1 MVFVKTSLF
10 SLTFNGVYI
19 HSILFLIYNKN
30 MKFTYTNSK
39 DDFFIYCLTQIIN
52 KNNNKLLF
60 SNDNYGKELG
70 EALSINKDIINSII
84 LTNKNKVD
92 IYNSKNLKK
101 YNKYQFL
108 YDKFEKIDNKKM
120 FILTEELNKITK
132 EYVSFLTNIFGKSD
146 LSESI
151 NISFIHLI
159 DNSKLFFKSFT
170 TRVNTKKIFFVFN
183 KNINLKDKL
192 IFNKKILILL
202 HEFTHIF
209 LFQNKKFQNILKKEW
224 NNNYKNINPV
234 YFRNN
239 IEEIL
244 TSTIVFPYF
253 YTGLA
258 FEILDYKENQDS
270 KTKLF
275 SKNKFIKISYEFLIL
290 LKNNNE
296 ENKLDNYISI
306 FIKNLYKKGFFNK

>member
-1 MVFVKTSLF
+1 
-10 SLTFNGVYI
+10 
-19 HSILFLIYNKN
+19 

-60 SNDNYGKELG
+60 SNNNYGKELG
-70 EALSINKDIINSII
+70 KVLSINKDDINSII
-84 LTNKNKVD
+84 LTNKDKVD

-101 YNKYQFL
+101 YNKYRFL
-108 YDKFEKIDNKKM
+108 YDKFQNIDNKKM
-120 FILTEELNKITK
+120 LILTEGLNKIIK
-132 EYVSFLTNIFGKSD
+132 EYILFLTNIFGKSN
-146 LSESI
+146 LSKSI

-183 KNINLKDKL
+183 KNTDLENKL
-192 IFNKKILILL
+192 IFSKKILILL

-209 LFQNKKFQNILKKEW
+209 IFRNKKFQNILEKEW
-224 NNNYKNINPV
+224 NKNYKSINPV

-244 TSTIVFPYF
+244 TSAIVFPYF

-258 FEILDYKENQDS
+258 FEILDFKENQNS

-275 SKNKFIKISYEFLIL
+275 TENKFIKISYEFLIL

-296 ENKLDNYISI
+296 ENKLNKYISI
-306 FIKNLYKKGFFNK
+306 YIKNLYKKGFFNKQIKS